1 MSGDHRRPEGLAR
14 ACAAIPPTHMPG
26 VLRNS
31 EQTIDRGRRVYC
43 RICIAWEREVLWN
56 ELDPLTGGSP
66 TLPRG
71 GNRRR
76 SAGLIT
82 TGG

>member
-1 MSGDHRRPEGLAR
+1 MSRDHRRPEGFPR
-14 ACAAIPPTHMPG
+14 AGAAIPPTHMPD

-43 RICIAWEREVLWN
+43 RARIAWEREVLWN
-56 ELDPLTGGSP
+56 ELDPLAGGRP
-66 TLPRG
+66 TLTRG
-71 GNRRR
+71 GDRRR
-76 SAGLIT
+76 SARLIA